1 MRHSAPVT
9 MRKVA
14 IVLLRVAI
22 VLSIAVPALV
32 LAYRFLP
39 VPLTPLMVLRL
50 LQGEGLAKR
59 WVDYEELSP
68 QLRRAV
74 VASEDARFCT
84 HYGFDWTEIEAS
96 WSDYQ
101 SGERLRGASTITQ
114 QTAKNLFLWPGGWLR
129 KIVEIYPTVLL
140 ELLWPKRRILE
151 IYLNIVEWG
160 PGIYGA
166 EAASR
171 AYFGRSA
178 RLLTASEAALM
189 AAVLPNPRRWSPA
202 RPTEYIRSRAATI
215 EARMSAA
222 PADCR

>member
-1 MRHSAPVT
+1 MRRLA
-9 MRKVA
+9 A
-14 IVLLRVAI
+14 VLLRVVI
-22 VLSIAVPALV
+22 VLLVALPVLV
-32 LAYRFLP
+32 LVYRFVP
-39 VPLTPLMVLRL
+39 VPLTPLMVLRQ
-50 LQGEGLAKR
+50 LQGWGLEKQ
-59 WVDYEELSP
+59 WVDYEQLSP

-74 VASEDARFCT
+74 IASEDARFCG
-84 HYGFDWTEIEAS
+84 HHGFDWHEIDAAV
-96 WSDYQ
+96 SDYE

-129 KIVEIYPTVLL
+129 KIVEVYPTVLL

-151 IYLNIVEWG
+151 TYLNIAEWG

-171 AYFGRSA
+171 DYFGRPA
-178 RLLTASEAALM
+178 RLLTAPEAALM

-202 RPTEYIRSRAATI
+202 KPTEYIRSRAATI
-215 EARMSAA
+215 QARMSAA

>member
-1 MRHSAPVT
+1 LLDT
-9 MRKVA
+9 MRRIA
-14 IVLLRVAI
+14 GVLVR
-22 VLSIAVPALV
+22 IAVALLLVIALLV
-32 LAYRFLP
+32 LVYRFVP
-39 VPLTPLMVLRL
+39 VPLTPLMVLR
-50 LQGEGLAKR
+50 QIEGEGLER
-59 WVDYEELSP
+59 QWVGYDQLSP
-68 QLRRAV
+68 NLRRAV

-84 HYGFDWTEIEAS
+84 HHGFDWTEIDAAL
-96 WSDYQ
+96 SDFE

-151 IYLNIVEWG
+151 TYLNIVEWG

-166 EAASR
+166 EVASR
-171 AYFGRSA
+171 EYFGRPA
-178 RLLTASEAALM
+178 RLLTAPEAALM

-202 RPTEYIRSRAATI
+202 KPTEYIRSRAATI
-215 EARMSAA
+215 QARMAAA

>member
-1 MRHSAPVT
+1 

-14 IVLLRVAI
+14 FVLSRVAI
-22 VLSIAVPALV
+22 VLSVALPVLV

-39 VPLTPLMVLRL
+39 VPLTPLMVLRQ
-50 LQGEGLAKR
+50 LQGEGLAKQ
-59 WVDYEELSP
+59 WVDYKELSS

-74 VASEDARFCT
+74 IASEDARFCA
-84 HYGFDWTEIEAS
+84 HHGFDWTEMDAA
-96 WSDYQ
+96 WSDFQ

-129 KIVEIYPTVLL
+129 KIIEVYPTVLL

-151 IYLNIVEWG
+151 TYLNIVEWG

-166 EAASR
+166 ETASR
-171 AYFGRSA
+171 TYFGRPA
-178 RLLTASEAALM
+178 RLLTAPEAALL

-202 RPTEYIRSRAATI
+202 KPTEYIRSRAATI
-215 EARMSAA
+215 QARMSAA

>member
-22 VLSIAVPALV
+22 VLLIAVPALV

-215 EARMSAA
+215 QARMSAA
-222 PADCR
+222 PPDCR